1 MKHDF
6 VYFHAGKE
14 IWSAEETPFF
24 IVNLFLLVRQ
34 GKEPLQFFLQQNYYN
49 NVANVIFAQNQQLL
63 LLILSNFIQ
72 ERKYKN
78 KR

>member
-6 VYFHAGKE
+6 VYFHACKE